1 MRPSVYGFRQRVRA
15 SLFATQAVLPPALG
29 SHVGGG
35 HASTAGAHALP
46 ARIGHGL
53 GRSQAPA
60 DRLVVIG
67 NDIFPITR
75 LPGDPAPFSEQVG
88 FGSGDLATH
97 LELAGLDADPPF
109 MTVPAC
115 AKVADIVAAG
125 DYRLEPPL
133 ELLDEQPEA
142 LDADADR
149 DGGGV
154 EADPT
159 AGHDDVAALLESLAE
174 HQDALGSFDR
184 HRFDRVRAAADEHG
198 SVAGVLYGILP
209 DGGGLLLDGFHRVAI
224 AHEGRQECL
233 EGVGIVTRF
242 RADPEEP

>member
-1 MRPSVYGFRQRVRA
+1 MH
-15 SLFATQAVLPPALG
+15 T
-29 SHVGGG
+29 
-35 HASTAGAHALP
+35 
-46 ARIGHGL
+46 GHGL
-53 GRSQAPA
+53 GRSHAPA

-67 NDIFPITR
+67 NGIFPITR
-75 LPGDPAPFSEQVG
+75 LPGNPAPFSEQVG

-97 LELAGLDADPPF
+97 LELAGLNADPPF
-109 MTVPAC
+109 TTVPAC
-115 AKVADIVAAG
+115 AKVADILAAG
-125 DYRLEPPL
+125 DYRLEPLLELL

-149 DGGGV
+149 DGGDV
-154 EADPT
+154 EAEPT
-159 AGHDDVAALLESLAE
+159 AGHDDAAALLVSLAE
-174 HQDALGSFDR
+174 HQDAFDSFDR

-224 AHEGRQECL
+224 AHERRHECL

-242 RADPEEP
+242 RADPEEPEPAKQAERPESSGESSSGLDSDPT